1 MLYRYTMNTNTNRKG
16 DIVDLRNDDSRTV
29 QLQKNGIIVAI
40 EIPKKEEEKKPPAA
54 KRKTR
59 GGRRPKGDKV
69 ETK

>member
-29 QLQKNGIIVAI
+29 QLQKNGIIIAF
-40 EIPKKEEEKKPPAA
+40 ETPKMEEEKKPAA
-54 KRKTR
+54 EKRKTR
-59 GGRRPKGDKV
+59 GGRRPKADKV